1 MFQRRKSKQQ
11 AGFSLV
17 ELMVT
22 LATML
27 VISAASFALI
37 GSSLKFSNS
46 TYHMIDAEEGGRA
59 AHEVIHRDLTTA
71 GDGLTGIGTITLPL
85 AFVTNYLTQ
94 DPVVDPS
101 TPNYVNLA
109 LLTSDDNVTA
119 GTAVPQTSPAVNV
132 LTGSDRL
139 TMLTRDYDFNQGNG
153 VTLLAGKITVTGSN
167 TNLLVGATNIGKFQ
181 SGEVYAI
188 VSQNSAA
195 FGVVTNVN
203 TSTNTVV
210 MGNADSLGLNQTGI
224 GTPINN
230 VSLVVSG
237 VSTQNVTV
245 LRFSIIHY
253 FVDANNLLIRRVF
266 GVKGASFVDSVV
278 AEHITSLNFRYLLNL
293 TDANGFVQQPKTV
306 LTTSQEQI
314 GVRQVETSIGV
325 ETVRTVNAVTNANA
339 SSNGVCGAS
348 PNGKQI
354 ICSTTSTTVR
364 NLQFRQALSP

>member
-1 MFQRRKSKQQ
+1 MFQGRKLKQQ
-11 AGFSLV
+11 AGYSLI

-37 GSSLKFSNS
+37 SSSLRFSNS
-46 TYHMIDAEEGGRA
+46 TYHLVDAQEGLRA
-59 AHEVIHRDLTTA
+59 SHEIIHRDLTTA
-71 GDGLTGIGTITLPL
+71 GDGLTGIGTITVPL
-85 AFVTNYLTQ
+85 TFVQNYLTQ

-101 TPNYVNLA
+101 TPDYVNLA
-109 LLTSDDNVTA
+109 LVTSDDNVA
-119 GTAVPQTSPAVNV
+119 ANTAVPQTSPAVNV

-139 TMLTRDYDFNQGNG
+139 TMLTRDYEFNTGNG
-153 VTLLAGKITVTGSN
+153 VTLLAGKITVNGSN

-181 SGEVYAI
+181 NGELYAI

-210 MGNADSLGLNQTGI
+210 MGNADGLGLNQTGV
-224 GTPINN
+224 GTP
-230 VSLVVSG
+230 VSTVSNVVSG
-237 VSTQNVTV
+237 ISTQNVTV
-245 LRFSIIHY
+245 LRFQIVHY
-253 FVDANNLLIRRVF
+253 FVNSNNLLIRRIF
-266 GVKGASFVDSVV
+266 GVKGGSFVDSVV
-278 AEHITSLNFRYLLNL
+278 AEHVTSLNFRYLLNL

-325 ETVRTVNAVTNANA
+325 ETVRTVNAVTNVNA
-339 SSNGVCGAS
+339 SSNGVCGGSA
-348 PNGKQI
+348 NGKQI

>member
-1 MFQRRKSKQQ
+1 MFQRRKPKQQ
-11 AGFSLV
+11 AGYSLI
-17 ELMVT
+17 ELMIT
-22 LATML
+22 LGTML

-37 GSSLKFSNS
+37 GSSLRFSNA
-46 TYHMIDAEEGGRA
+46 TYHVIDAEEGLRA

-71 GDGLTGIGTITLPL
+71 GDGLTGVGTITLPL
-85 AFVTNYLTQ
+85 AFVSNYLTQ
-94 DPVVDPS
+94 APVVDPS

-109 LLTSDDNVTA
+109 LVTSDDNVPA
-119 GTAVPQTSPAVNV
+119 ATAVPQTNPVVNV

-139 TMLTRDYDFNQGNG
+139 TMITRDYDFNNSNG
-153 VTLLAGKITVTGSN
+153 VTLLAGKITVSGSN
-167 TNLLVGATNIGKFQ
+167 TNLLVGAANIGLFQ
-181 SGEVYAI
+181 NGEVYAI

-210 MGNADSLGLNQTGI
+210 MGNADVLGLNQTGV
-224 GTPINN
+224 GAPISN

-237 VSTQNVTV
+237 ASTKNVTV
-245 LRFSIIHY
+245 LRFKIIHY
-253 FVDANNLLIRRVF
+253 YVDSNNLLVRRVF

-278 AEHITSLNFRYLLNL
+278 SEHVTSLNFRYLLSL
-293 TDANGFVQQPKTV
+293 TDANGFVMQPKTL

-314 GVRQVETSIGV
+314 SVRQVETSIGL
-325 ETVRTVNAVTNANA
+325 ETVRAVNAVTNANA
-339 SSNGVCGAS
+339 SSNGVCGPS